1 MGVGVVAADAK
12 IPQDKVFFLIA
23 SSSSSSPPSKA
34 PTRPAFALVVALAAS
49 PPSAMFLVHR
59 LAHVLHTHLAVVS
72 SSPAVAVR
80 FLNAPLH
87 SMHVSFAFLP
97 MMMTTMLSLLFGR
110 WSRRLLLCPRPR
122 RPPIGG
128 GREDDGRNVLDDD
141 TTTNDAIVTF
151 FFFVVVLGFLKVL
164 LDAFVVRTLSSS
176 VLCGIIGNDF

>member
-23 SSSSSSPPSKA
+23 SSSSSPPSKA

-49 PPSAMFLVHR
+49 PPSAMFLVPR

-97 MMMTTMLSLLFGR
+97 MMMMLSLLFGR
-110 WSRRLLLCPRPR
+110 WSRRFLRPRRR

-128 GREDDGRNVLDDD
+128 GRDDDGRNVVLDDD
-141 TTTNDAIVTF
+141 TTNDAIVTF
-151 FFFVVVLGFLKVL
+151 FFVVVVSSKFW
-164 LDAFVVRTLSSS
+164 TLS
-176 VLCGIIGNDF
+176 